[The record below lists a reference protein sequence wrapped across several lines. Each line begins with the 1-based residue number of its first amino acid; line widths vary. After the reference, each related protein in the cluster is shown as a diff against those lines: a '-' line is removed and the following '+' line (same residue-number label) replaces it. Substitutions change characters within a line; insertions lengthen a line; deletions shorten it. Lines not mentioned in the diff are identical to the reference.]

1 MGAVDDCWEKGC
13 TDRVRMAKANQ
24 TAVLWILAFLRQRKG
39 TICRTYTRESFLED
53 DVEIQIVTD
62 ASPWRL
68 GAVLVVHGNAQAY
81 FAVPLTTDDEE
92 QLSIQIGEAAGQQVA
107 EALRVLVTLRQWTS
121 VRKLS
126 RCAFDVRSDSV
137 SALSLLSYC
146 RVRGATVAKIAHE
159 VALDFA
165 EGVYRPKV
173 STHVPGVLNA
183 SADSLSRWYVPSGK

>member
-1 MGAVDDCWEKGC
+1 
-13 TDRVRMAKANQ
+13 
-24 TAVLWILAFLRQRKG
+24 
-39 TICRTYTRESFLED
+39 LED

-81 FAVPLTTDDEE
+81 FAVLITTDGDE

-126 RCAFDVRSDSV
+126 RCAFDVKSDSV

-146 RVRGATVAKIAHE
+146 RVRG
-159 VALDFA
+159 L
-165 EGVYRPKV
+165 
-173 STHVPGVLNA
+173 
-183 SADSLSRWYVPSGK
+183 RW